1 MLKPPH
7 NCTHLTRQ
15 QSNAQNSPSQA
26 STEHELQTSALH
38 NKDTEKDKND
48 MDLTKAEDIKN
59 WQEHT
64 VNYTKEI

>member
-1 MLKPPH
+1 MKEC
-7 NCTHLTRQ
+7 NCFCI
-15 QSNAQNSPSQA
+15 
-26 STEHELQTSALH
+26 LQTSALH

-64 VNYTKEI
+64 VNYTKEILMFFFLAYFTL

>member
-1 MLKPPH
+1 MKEC
-7 NCTHLTRQ
+7 NCFCI
-15 QSNAQNSPSQA
+15 
-26 STEHELQTSALH
+26 LQTSALH